1 MMWRPMA
8 FMRVLPPPQDYGC
21 DGAANPFD
29 LVLDRANDDLVEA
42 EPATGEAFID
52 HLAYG
57 RLDLGL
63 RGAMRLVNHPV
74 GPVGDTDADGRG
86 DGFARA
92 RRDLDGVDR
101 RDQRAG
107 CDLGWLFQDA
117 GVLGQHAADADQV
130 QIADPGG
137 QQGVVERV

>member
-42 EPATGEAFID
+42 EPASGEACID

-57 RLDLGL
+57 RLSLGA
-63 RGAMRLVNHPV
+63 RGAVRLVDHPV
-74 GPVGDTDADGRG
+74 GPVGDTDADSGG
-86 DGFARA
+86 NGFAGA
-92 RRDLDGVDR
+92 RRDLNGVHR
-101 RDQRAG
+101 RYQRAG
-107 CDLGWLFQDA
+107 
-117 GVLGQHAADADQV
+117 
-130 QIADPGG
+130 
-137 QQGVVERV
+137 